1 MDISILNDLIP
12 DSLNSIKYLKEVDS
26 TNNYAKKLVLE
37 DNDISLPLL
46 VTTDDQTQGKGR
58 MGRIWKSEPGQN
70 IAMSILLKAPES
82 LTGYSSV
89 TLLSALAVVKAI
101 NDVTSL
107 SCLIKWPNDVI
118 FQSKKVCG
126 ILTEMISMGS
136 ANYIIVGIGINAN
149 STSFPEE
156 IKDKATSIKLASEK
170 DVSREELITNTVR
183 YFIDYYNKFVEIKDL
198 SFIIDEY
205 NSLLISKDKEV
216 ILSSDNI
223 PFPDNPYISR
233 GIDHNGGLI
242 VESKD
247 KKMITVTSGEVS
259 VRGVL
264 GYV

>member
-118 FQSKKVCG
+118 
-126 ILTEMISMGS
+126 
-136 ANYIIVGIGINAN
+136 
-149 STSFPEE
+149 
-156 IKDKATSIKLASEK
+156 
-170 DVSREELITNTVR
+170 
-183 YFIDYYNKFVEIKDL
+183 
-198 SFIIDEY
+198 
-205 NSLLISKDKEV
+205 
-216 ILSSDNI
+216 SS
-223 PFPDNPYISR
+223 
-233 GIDHNGGLI
+233 
-242 VESKD
+242 
-247 KKMITVTSGEVS
+247 
-259 VRGVL
+259 
-264 GYV
+264 